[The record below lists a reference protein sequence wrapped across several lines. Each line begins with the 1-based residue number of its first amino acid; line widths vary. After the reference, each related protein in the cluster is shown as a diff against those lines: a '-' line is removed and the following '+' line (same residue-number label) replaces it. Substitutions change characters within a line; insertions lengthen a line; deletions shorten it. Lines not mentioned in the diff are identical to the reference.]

1 MLLGVKHRRRASDI
15 SHSVVIRPAQPP
27 TLPVPRTLDRLR
39 GLLEVSRL
47 VRAGA
52 ELPDLLD
59 AIARTTAEALGF
71 RTVAVNVWRPAWDDY
86 EVAAVHGPPEARE
99 ALLGTT
105 NPRIEWQAL
114 LDERF
119 ERRGAYHVRHGELDW
134 SSSGVATFVPSPSA
148 NGSGG
153 WHPEDAL
160 FAPMVASD
168 GELLGIISVDEPV
181 SGAAPGDEE
190 LDVLVAVAAHATQAI
205 EAARETAETAMHTD
219 ALDQILRVSSQLA
232 GPHTMDEVLQS
243 VCDGIQAALGFRLVV
258 TELADREADRF
269 VPRAAAGLDVT
280 HDEIRLEASIECLR
294 KLFDPTYER
303 EGCYLLERDQALS
316 LVGAEPTGFRS
327 TWNGHGPAAWNRH
340 WLIVP
345 LHDPAG
351 EVSGFIWVDDPEDR
365 LIPSRPR
372 LQALRTFANH
382 AETAIEAAARFDE
395 LTRAYEDRR
404 ALIDASPVGFVVL
417 GRDRLVRVWN
427 PAAQRMFGYSEDEV
441 LGREPAWIA
450 ESERDGFRQR
460 FDELLEGRGEREAVY
475 TDRRSDGTTID
486 VKTSSVLLRG
496 ADGEVTGVLA
506 AIADITEQR
515 RAERE
520 RAAAEEALRRSEER
534 QRALI
539 SSSPVGIVALD
550 ADGRIESWNPAAE
563 RIFGWMEVEV
573 VGGRPPWVPPE
584 KSAEFDALLARVF
597 GGETLVGVELERR
610 RADGTPIVTSI
621 SAAPILHENGAIVE
635 NSTDL
640 IALLDRQGNVLF
652 LSPSSERIL
661 GRRPDELVGE
671 PFGATVHP
679 DDLEG
684 VPRRRPLA
692 PHRGRARPGLRRAG
706 APDDD
711 PRTRPRRHRPHPRRG
726 GARPA

>member
-15 SHSVVIRPAQPP
+15 SHSVAIRPAQPL

-52 ELPDLLD
+52 DLPDLLD

-71 RTVAVNVWRPAWDDY
+71 RTVAVNVRRPAWDDY
-86 EVAAVHGPPEARE
+86 EVAAVHGPPEARV

-105 NPRIEWQAL
+105 NPRGDWQAL

-119 ERRGAYHVRHGELDW
+119 ERRGAYYVRHGEVDW
-134 SSSGVATFVPSPSA
+134 SRSGVATFVPSPSA
-148 NGSGG
+148 NGSAG

-160 FAPMVASD
+160 FAPLVAAD

-190 LDVLVAVAAHATQAI
+190 LDVLVAVAAHAAQAI
-205 EAARETAETAMHTD
+205 EAARETAETARHKD
-219 ALDQILRVSSQLA
+219 SLDQLLRVSSQLA

-243 VCDGIQAALGFRLVV
+243 VCDGIQAALGFHLVV
-258 TELADREADRF
+258 IELADREADRF
-269 VPRAAAGLDVT
+269 VPRAAAGLDVA
-280 HDEIRLEASIECLR
+280 HDEIRLEAPIECLR

-303 EGCYLLERDQALS
+303 EGCYLLERDEALS

-351 EVSGFIWVDDPEDR
+351 EVSGFIWVDDPQDR

-417 GRDRLVRVWN
+417 GRDRLVRAWN
-427 PAAQRMFGYSEDEV
+427 PAAQRMFGYSEGEV
-441 LGREPAWIA
+441 VGREPAWIA
-450 ESERDGFRQR
+450 ESERQGFRRR
-460 FDELLEGRGEREAVY
+460 FDELLEGRGERETVY
-475 TDRRSDGTTID
+475 ADRRADGTTLE
-486 VKTSSVLLRG
+486 VHTSSVLLRG

-520 RAAAEEALRRSEER
+520 REAAEEALRRSEER

-539 SSSPVGIVALD
+539 SSSPVAIVALD
-550 ADGRIESWNPAAE
+550 AAGRVESWNPAAE
-563 RIFGWMEVEV
+563 RIFGWTEAEV
-573 VGGRPPWVPPE
+573 VGDR
-584 KSAEFDALLARVF
+584 S
-597 GGETLVGVELERR
+597 RR
-610 RADGTPIVTSI
+610 CWHAS
-621 SAAPILHENGAIVE
+621 SAARPWSE
-635 NSTDL
+635 
-640 IALLDRQGNVLF
+640 
-652 LSPSSERIL
+652 SSSSADAPTA
-661 GRRPDELVGE
+661 RRS
-671 PFGATVHP
+671 
-679 DDLEG
+679 
-684 VPRRRPLA
+684 
-692 PHRGRARPGLRRAG
+692 
-706 APDDD
+706 
-711 PRTRPRRHRPHPRRG
+711 
-726 GARPA
+726 